1 MRLLT
6 LLAAALLLTTVA
18 LAADQG
24 TPDEAKAMAVK
35 AAAYLQSAG
44 PEKAFAA
51 FDATQGA
58 WQDRDLYVIVFD
70 LKGVAVARG
79 NNPGLIGKS
88 LIDLK
93 DVDGRA
99 FIQEIVAISDTGWVS
114 YKWQNPI
121 SKAVE
126 TKTSY
131 VVRAGDY
138 VIAVGAYTK

>member
-6 LLAAALLLTTVA
+6 LLAAALLLTTA
-18 LAADQG
+18 AWAADQG
-24 TPDEAKAMAVK
+24 TPDEAPAMAVK

-51 FDATQGA
+51 FDATQGP
-58 WQDRDLYVIVFD
+58 WQDRDLYVIVIV

-79 NNPGLIGKS
+79 NLPGLIGKS
-88 LIDLK
+88 MIDLR
-93 DVDGRA
+93 DVNGRA
-99 FIQEIVAISDTGWVS
+99 FVQEMVAISDTGWVS

-121 SKAVE
+121 SKTVE

-131 VVRAGDY
+131 VVRAGDH
-138 VIAVGAYTK
+138 VVAVGAYTK